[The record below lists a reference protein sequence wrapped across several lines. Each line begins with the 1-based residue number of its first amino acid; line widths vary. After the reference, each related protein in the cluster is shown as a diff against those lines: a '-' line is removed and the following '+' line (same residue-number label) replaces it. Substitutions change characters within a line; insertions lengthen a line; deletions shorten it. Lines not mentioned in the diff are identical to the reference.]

1 MSEDTIQPI
10 VPEYEGLGPATG
22 YVDLLDAVTTAN
34 LQKQEDEGKGFQK
47 TPLRPSASGACSR
60 ELFFQL
66 QEFHGLAKY
75 PKEVITPETSR
86 LFSLG
91 HSVEWNIIRQ
101 FEQLKDV
108 FDIRYKQQVL
118 SFEYLKA
125 NKHPE
130 MSQWLEG
137 SLDMVFWS
145 EKWKCVADVKSKKDK
160 FHAYYK
166 TDWDSTS
173 AKLASMA
180 SVKPIGDSQCA
191 FWVENLEDFLE
202 ELNNPF
208 FEANFVQLNMYA
220 NSTFL
225 KERGVDHGAI
235 IQYSKNDSRL
245 REIRF
250 KPSEALYKKT
260 VAKFQNVLT
269 AVDENRPEL
278 APRDYAL
285 GSIKCA
291 FCSYKTECW
300 DKDDALKAYFK
311 TFPPKEWPRDT
322 DRLGEGGQQLDSLI
336 DAFEDATQGAEEAKR
351 LEQQIVKIAVD
362 LGVNKLR
369 FHNGNIYEVKRL
381 KDSVVLRRSK
391 L

>member
-1 MSEDTIQPI
+1 MTI
-10 VPEYEGLGPATG
+10 LGPPTG

-34 LQKQEDEGKGFQK
+34 LQKQQDEGKGFQK

-60 ELFFQL
+60 ELMYQL
-66 QEFHGLAKY
+66 EEFHGLANY
-75 PKEVITPETSR
+75 PKELITPETSR

-91 HSVEWNIIRQ
+91 HSVEWNVIKQ
-101 FEQLKDV
+101 FEQLRDV
-108 FDIRYKQQVL
+108 FDIRYKQQSL
-118 SFEYLKA
+118 SFAYLEAK
-125 NKHPE
+125 NNPK

-160 FHAYYK
+160 FHSYYK
-166 TDWDSTS
+166 TDWDATT
-173 AKLASMA
+173 AKLSAMK
-180 SVKPIGDSQCA
+180 SVAAIGDSSCA
-191 FWVENLEDFLE
+191 FWVENLEEFLV

-220 NSTFL
+220 NSSFL
-225 KERGVDHGAI
+225 KERGVNHGAI

-250 KPSEALYKKT
+250 RPSASLYEKT
-260 VAKFQNVLT
+260 IEKFRNVLK
-269 AVDENRPEL
+269 AVDEKKPEL

-291 FCSYKTECW
+291 FCSYKSECW
-300 DKDDALKAYFK
+300 EGDALKAFFK
-311 TFPPKEWPRDT
+311 TFPPKEWPKDT
-322 DRLGEGGQQLDSLI
+322 DRMGPGTGNLI
-336 DAFEDATQGAEEAKR
+336 EKLMADYEAASEEADEVKR
-351 LEQQIVKIAVD
+351 LEQAVVKVALDNGI
-362 LGVNKLR
+362 NKFR
-369 FHNGNIYEVKRL
+369 MVNGNIYEVRRL